1 MRKRE
6 TFKEILTKV
15 EKATNKKYD
24 EDKSAK
30 TKKRK

>member
-1 MRKRE
+1 MRQRE
-6 TFKEILTKV
+6 TFKEILNKV
-15 EKATNKKYD
+15 EKATNKKY